1 MLKVDDILMT
11 SAQFDLGKS
20 ELSTERK
27 QKRKTR
33 TGLTFPRKKP
43 SLPPGGD
50 LTWLLAA
57 KFVSPPRQC
66 WQTSQHNFAPKP
78 SSNYISMSC
87 DVTKLC

>member
-11 SAQFDLGKS
+11 SAQFDLGKL

-50 LTWLLAA
+50 LT
-57 KFVSPPRQC
+57 
-66 WQTSQHNFAPKP
+66 
-78 SSNYISMSC
+78 
-87 DVTKLC
+87 